1 MYMPL
6 KPIFTRHEGD
16 GVQITDEPTGNL
28 DSENE
33 AHIVELLRK
42 LAHERGYLVIVVTH
56 NPEIAR
62 LADQCITMKDGR
74 MV

>member
-1 MYMPL
+1 ML
-6 KPIFTRHEGD
+6 FR
-16 GVQITDEPTGNL
+16 
-28 DSENE
+28 S
-33 AHIVELLRK
+33 HIVELLRK